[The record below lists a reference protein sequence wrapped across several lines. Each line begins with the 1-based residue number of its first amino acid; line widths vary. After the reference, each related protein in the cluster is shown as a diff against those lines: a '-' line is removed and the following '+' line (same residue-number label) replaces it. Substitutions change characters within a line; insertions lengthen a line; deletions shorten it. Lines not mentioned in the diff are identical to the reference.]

1 MYKLIAQKLGL
12 TEQQVTA
19 VISLLKEGA
28 TIPFIARYR
37 KERTGALDEVQLA
50 DIQTEW
56 QRIEELKERKQ
67 TILKTI
73 DEQGAL
79 TPELKQRIEDCWDAT
94 TLEDIYL
101 PYKPHRKTRADLAR
115 EKGYEPLA
123 KQLMSQ
129 PAGFRLP
136 KDEEALQGARDIIA
150 EWVNLSE
157 KARAAVRREFD
168 YTAVITSKVIK
179 TKLAEP
185 DAQTYF
191 DYFDCSE
198 RLSRIASHRLLAM
211 RRGENEG
218 FLRVDISP
226 DQDKALDKLYR
237 LFVKDHGAASDQVAL
252 AVEDSYKRLLKPAIE
267 TEYAAASKQKADTEA
282 IRVFADN
289 ARQQQLA
296 GHLINAFYA
305 LEDQIRQVAQDID
318 NLVEESQIVD
328 VIRAT
333 RGW

>member
-1 MYKLIAQKLGL
+1 MYKLIAQKLGF
-12 TEQQVTA
+12 TEQQISA

-50 DIQTEW
+50 DIQAEW

-73 DEQGAL
+73 EEQGAL

-94 TLEDIYL
+94 MLEDIYL
-101 PYKPHRKTRADLAR
+101 PYKPHRKTRADIAR

-129 PAGFRLP
+129 PVGFRLP

-157 KARAAVRREFD
+157 KARAAIRREFD
-168 YTAVITSKVIK
+168 YSAVISSKVVK

-191 DYFDCSE
+191 DYFDCHE

-211 RRGENEG
+211 RRRFRPGG
-218 FLRVDISP
+218 
-226 DQDKALDKLYR
+226 
-237 LFVKDHGAASDQVAL
+237 
-252 AVEDSYKRLLKPAIE
+252 
-267 TEYAAASKQKADTEA
+267 
-282 IRVFADN
+282 
-289 ARQQQLA
+289 
-296 GHLINAFYA
+296 
-305 LEDQIRQVAQDID
+305 
-318 NLVEESQIVD
+318 
-328 VIRAT
+328 T
-333 RGW
+333 RR